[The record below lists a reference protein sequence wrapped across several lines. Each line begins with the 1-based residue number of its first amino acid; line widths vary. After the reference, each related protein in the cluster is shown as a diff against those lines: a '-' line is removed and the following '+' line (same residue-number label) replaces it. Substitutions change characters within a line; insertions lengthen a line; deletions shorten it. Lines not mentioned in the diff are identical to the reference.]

1 MSDEWQ
7 AMNDRHKL
15 DYLKINLDQLRQ
27 SLANLQTRMDQQFAE
42 LDTVVEAI
50 RKRVNTLGPGSSK

>member
-7 AMNDRHKL
+7 AMDDRHKL

-50 RKRVNTLGPGSSK
+50 RKRVNTLG